1 MYSQKRQKGNIAEE
15 LIVSHLKNIGFRILD
30 QNYLRKWGEIDIVA
44 EKSRKIH
51 FIEVKSSVSRNM
63 DGFIGVYGH
72 ENWKISILD
81 DTNAVSRETEL
92 DSAEAEVLFNPV
104 WNMTN
109 KKKVRFSRIIRTYL
123 ADKYHENIPDF
134 QVDLVSV
141 LLDFYQKIA
150 YIRRIENI
158 LLDFE

>member
-1 MYSQKRQKGNIAEE
+1 MYSKKRKKGNIAEE
-15 LIVSHLKNIGFRILD
+15 VVVSYLKNVGFQILD

-44 EKSRKIH
+44 EKSRKIY
-51 FIEVKSSVSRNM
+51 FIEVKSSVLRNI
-63 DGFIGVYGH
+63 DSFIGTYSN
-72 ENWKISILD
+72 ENWEIRILD
-81 DTNAVSRETEL
+81 DYDAVSRETE
-92 DSAEAEVLFNPV
+92 VIFNPV

-123 ADKYHENIPDF
+123 ADRYHENMPDF

-141 LLDFYQKIA
+141 LLDFFQEIA

-158 LLDFE
+158 LLDLEY